1 MKHGKIGSL
10 TLSGLIIGPLLGSG
24 IILLPTII
32 YENLGNYAIFAWLVM
47 SVIGIC
53 FAYVCGELMIQF
65 PGEAGLGN
73 AMESAFGTKMK
84 NLASIFL
91 MIAALMGPVA
101 VMMTA
106 AEYIQTWLFPEHI
119 KVEWIAII
127 LLVMNGFILLIR
139 LNFLGKLSFFIS
151 TFAVLI
157 LVSGSIFSLLNQP
170 SGTWDFPEFH
180 FDSFGYSLL
189 LLFWTIV
196 GWEIVGNYSS
206 EVKNP
211 KSTIRK
217 AIFFSAAII
226 LLVNILLS
234 AAVQWTTYNSLFTI
248 RLTGVMYPLFGPL
261 AIGLLAIVATGLCI
275 TTHLMVVGGV
285 ARLIASLSKS
295 VPAFHFLTKKLSNG
309 APYKAIA
316 LLVLTHLF
324 FVVLLLLNIVTVEQL
339 VGLANAFFIANA
351 LIGLFSAIKL
361 LAAPWIKG
369 IAIVLSVLFGILLL
383 RSSIIALLIILVVT
397 LLLSRWGKER
407 NNKVEKLDAN

>member
-32 YENLGNYAIFAWLVM
+32 YENLGNYAVIAWLVM
-47 SVIGIC
+47 SIIGIC

-73 AMESAFGTKMK
+73 AMERAFGAKIK

-106 AEYIQTWLFPEHI
+106 AEYLQIWLFPNQI
-119 KVEWIAII
+119 RVEWIAII
-127 LLVMNGFILLIR
+127 LLVLNGSILLLR
-139 LNFLGKLSFFIS
+139 LNFLGKLSFLIS

-157 LVSGSIFSLLNQP
+157 LVSGSIFALLNQHT
-170 SGTWDFPEFH
+170 GTWDFPEFH

-196 GWEIVGNYSS
+196 GWEIIGNYSS

-211 KSTIRK
+211 RSTIRK
-217 AIFFSAAII
+217 AIFFSATVI
-226 LLVNILLS
+226 LLVNLVLS
-234 AAVQWTTYNSLFTI
+234 AAVQWTTYNSSFTI
-248 RLTGVMYPLFGPL
+248 RLAGVMYPLFGQF

-285 ARLIASLSKS
+285 ARLIADLSKT
-295 VPAFHFLTKKLSNG
+295 VPPFHFLTKKLSNG

-369 IAIVLSVLFGILLL
+369 MAIVLSVLFGILLL
-383 RSSIIALLIILVVT
+383 RSSIIALFLILVLT
-397 LLLSRWGKER
+397 FLLSRWSKEI
-407 NNKVEKLDAN
+407 KEIIKMKS